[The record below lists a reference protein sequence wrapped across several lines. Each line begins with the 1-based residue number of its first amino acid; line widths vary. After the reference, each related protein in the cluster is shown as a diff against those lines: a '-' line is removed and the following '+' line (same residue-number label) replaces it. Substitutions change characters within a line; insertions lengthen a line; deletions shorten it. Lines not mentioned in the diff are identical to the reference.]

1 MFVQLKNIM
10 IYLFT
15 AVLTIIL
22 FIIDQEKTIKGV
34 KLGIKKIRKNS
45 PVFLNMII
53 LVAFSLYFISDDL
66 IIKYLGEGSGF
77 IGMIIASFFG
87 SITFMP
93 GFVAFPL
100 AGILIEKGVS
110 YSVIAAFSTTL
121 MMVGIITYPVE
132 KEFFGVKI
140 TLIRNILSLLIAV
153 IVSISI
159 GFFYGELIL

>member
-1 MFVQLKNIM
+1 M

-15 AVLTIIL
+15 GVLTIIL
-22 FIIDQEKTIKGV
+22 FIIDQEKTTKGV

-77 IGMIIASFFG
+77 IGMGIASFFG

-159 GFFYGELIL
+159 GFFYRELVL